1 MRRGLKQQYFE
12 RFNVTIADR
21 FTMLCT
27 WVVKKLKM
35 TLGDYKLCD
44 EFYVVGI
51 GETEL
56 VLGVQ
61 SLHSIGGYYMNHQT
75 MEFKFYSNWK
85 EVLLRG
91 LSNGGPKVVS
101 A

>member
-1 MRRGLKQQYFE
+1 MIVLLDSGATSNFFNEGFFMTRGLKKEDFE
-12 RFNVTIADR
+12 GFNVTIADG

-27 WVVKKLKM
+27 WVIKKLKM
-35 TLGDYKLCD
+35 TLRYYKLCD

-61 SLHSIGGYYMNHQT
+61 WLQSI
-75 MEFKFYSNWK
+75 
-85 EVLLRG
+85 
-91 LSNGGPKVVS
+91 
-101 A
+101 